1 MTIDIHFCNL
11 DTFSIHHK
19 IVQIFCSLNFLYGI
33 IANLIETTHTH
44 YEKLPSISRFQ
55 RLEITIFFLLCL
67 STLRR
72 SKLDAFDHR
81 KMIMMNKHKMVL
93 TTQDTKNKSN
103 FIIWI
108 EWKSL
113 FSVTQKCKFEFSFLV
128 SLKIKRSQERSSNSH
143 NEAIKCHLF
152 H

>member
-1 MTIDIHFCNL
+1 MT
-11 DTFSIHHK
+11 K
-19 IVQIFCSLNFLYGI
+19 
-33 IANLIETTHTH
+33 TTHTLRN
-44 YEKLPSISRFQ
+44 KRLPSIFRFK
-55 RLEITIFFLLCL
+55 RLEITDFFFLLCL

-143 NEAIKCHLF
+143 NEAIKCRLF
-152 H
+152 HYNRIKVSHILYKGLIY

>member
-1 MTIDIHFCNL
+1 ME
-11 DTFSIHHK
+11 
-19 IVQIFCSLNFLYGI
+19 SLPTLQKP
-33 IANLIETTHTH
+33 HTH
-44 YEKLPSISRFQ
+44 NEKLPSISRFQ

-128 SLKIKRSQERSSNSH
+128 SLKIKRSQKRSSNSD
-143 NEAIKCHLF
+143 NEAIKCRLF
-152 H
+152 HYNDIKISHILYVSLIY

>member
-1 MTIDIHFCNL
+1 ME
-11 DTFSIHHK
+11 
-19 IVQIFCSLNFLYGI
+19 SLPTLQKP
-33 IANLIETTHTH
+33 HTLSTKS
-44 YEKLPSISRFQ
+44 YPQFQDSKDQKLRF
-55 RLEITIFFLLCL
+55 FFLLCL
-67 STLRR
+67 STLGR

-108 EWKSL
+108 EQKSL

-128 SLKIKRSQERSSNSH
+128 SLKIKRSPERSSNSH
-143 NEAIKCHLF
+143 NEAIKCRLF
-152 H
+152 HYNDIKISHILYKLQPFRINFL